1 MLQQEPHELSYQYQA
16 QVNLFM
22 YKTVRDSK
30 STIYSH
36 ITFYVSLQP
45 FISIVQEKPYR
56 EYIYQHLR

>member
-36 ITFYVSLQP
+36 ITFCELTTIYFNSSRKALQR
-45 FISIVQEKPYR
+45 I
-56 EYIYQHLR
+56 HLSAS